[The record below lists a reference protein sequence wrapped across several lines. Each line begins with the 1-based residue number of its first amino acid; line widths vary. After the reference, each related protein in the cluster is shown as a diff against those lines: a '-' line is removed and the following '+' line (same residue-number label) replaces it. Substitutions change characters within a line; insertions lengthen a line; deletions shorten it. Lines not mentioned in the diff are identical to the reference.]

1 MWNFKYTAQYLSC
14 VADLEAHPDV
24 QSMRFL
30 PQHAKGVSTY
40 DHCCLVAYSS
50 FRICAAL
57 GLDARSA
64 ARGGLLHDLFLY
76 NWQDRILRTARDH
89 VFNHPLYA
97 LENAEARFVLNDTER
112 DIIATHMWPLPLNR
126 FYRRWESLVVSCM
139 DKACALAELM
149 GLVPLLTRGGR
160 LPAPALGAA
169 PDRAAPAAAKAG

>member
-64 ARGGLLHDLFLY
+64 ARGGLLHDFFLY
-76 NWQDRILRTARDH
+76 NWQTGSRSGGDH
-89 VFNHPLYA
+89 AFNHPLYA
-97 LENAEARFVLNDTER
+97 LANAEARFDLNDTER
-112 DIIATHMWPLPLNR
+112 DIIATHM
-126 FYRRWESLVVSCM
+126 
-139 DKACALAELM
+139 
-149 GLVPLLTRGGR
+149 
-160 LPAPALGAA
+160 
-169 PDRAAPAAAKAG
+169 

>member
-1 MWNFKYTAQYLSC
+1 M
-14 VADLEAHPDV
+14 
-24 QSMRFL
+24 
-30 PQHAKGVSTY
+30 
-40 DHCCLVAYSS
+40 
-50 FRICAAL
+50 
-57 GLDARSA
+57 
-64 ARGGLLHDLFLY
+64 
-76 NWQDRILRTARDH
+76 
-89 VFNHPLYA
+89 FNHPLYA

>member
-1 MWNFKYTAQYLSC
+1 MWNFKYTAQYLAC

-64 ARGGLLHDLFLY
+64 ARGGLLHDFFLY
-76 NWQDRILRTARDH
+76 NWQTSSRPGCDH
-89 VFNHPLYA
+89 AFNHPLYA
-97 LENAEARFVLNDTER
+97 LANAEARFDLNDTER
-112 DIIATHMWPLPLNR
+112 DIIATHMWPLPLHR
-126 FYRRWESLVVSCM
+126 FYRCWESLVVSCM
-139 DKACALAELM
+139 DKVCALAELM

-160 LPAPALGAA
+160 IPAPV
-169 PDRAAPAAAKAG
+169 PVYPSVPEVTAAAKAG